1 MAMFINGSG
10 IYVIDSYT
18 GINAVPKVAYLIDAS
33 TGTGKV
39 IPYTPSLTYDFLR
52 SPHPPISF
60 LPTMVQDVPTMVQVN
75 SSYSSVFPE
84 KIYVLN
90 PDNATVSIRHCRFQG
105 PSESCI
111 PIQNHIVVGEKPGP
125 IAIND
130 KTHLVYIGYPESGGL
145 SVINGFTDR
154 VAVGAIFN
162 VNPPDSGVIKCND
175 RIYPTNT
182 YIYVDSGADCTAQ
195 NNKGFE
201 FNTWVESP
209 LTNRNSTTPIV
220 QSSDHPETI
229 AVDRYG
235 IFTANFKLPHQLTT
249 EELFTYLTG
258 AISAAV
264 AINGALL
271 VVPGWRRAR
280 KQRTHLREC
289 IKMIDDDAGKS
300 HKDAIEDK
308 IMGYYVDGKLSEDH
322 RQLLND
328 KISDYYGSVKG
339 SESLHA

>member
-1 MAMFINGSG
+1 
-10 IYVIDSYT
+10 
-18 GINAVPKVAYLIDAS
+18 
-33 TGTGKV
+33 
-39 IPYTPSLTYDFLR
+39 
-52 SPHPPISF
+52 
-60 LPTMVQDVPTMVQVN
+60 MVQDSN
-75 SSYSSVFPE
+75 FSYSSVFPE

-90 PDNATVSIRHCRFQG
+90 PDNATVSIRHCALFQG

-111 PIQNHIVVGEKPGP
+111 PIQKHIVVGEQPGP

-130 KTHLVYIGYPESGGL
+130 KTHIVYIGYPGSGTL

-201 FNTWVESP
+201 FNTWTESP
-209 LTNRNSTTPIV
+209 LTNRNSSTPIG

-229 AVDRYG
+229 TVDRYG
-235 IFTANFKLPHQLTT
+235 IFTANFKPPHQLTT
-249 EELFTYLTG
+249 EDLVAYSTLITG
-258 AISAAV
+258 VISAAV
-264 AINGALL
+264 AITGALL

-289 IKMIDDDAGKS
+289 IKVIDDDVGKS
-300 HKDAIEDK
+300 HKNAIEEK

-322 RQLLND
+322 RQLLKD
-328 KISDYYGSVKG
+328 KICEYYGSVKG
-339 SESLHA
+339 SESDA